1 MIEINK
7 HIPKISIITITKNSE
22 KYVEDCIKSVVEQTY
37 KNYEYIIIDGNSKD
51 RTIEIIKK
59 YEKYISCWKS
69 EDDDGLYDALNK
81 GIKSATG
88 EFIGFL
94 HSDDFFSSSE
104 VIAYI
109 ANELKSNEYDFVHSN
124 LKIVDKNDVTK
135 TIRHMKLPNF
145 NLFKLKIGLIPPHP
159 TIYYR
164 RNMHTNYGYY
174 DNTFSIAGDYDML
187 LRLMMSGNLKYKY
200 LNINSVVMRSGGK
213 SNRGILSK
221 LKINFEILRSARIN
235 NFKTNF
241 FYLLIKILFRLR
253 EYFFISK

>member
-1 MIEINK
+1 
-7 HIPKISIITITKNSE
+7 
-22 KYVEDCIKSVVEQTY
+22 
-37 KNYEYIIIDGNSKD
+37 
-51 RTIEIIKK
+51 
-59 YEKYISCWKS
+59 
-69 EDDDGLYDALNK
+69 
-81 GIKSATG
+81 
-88 EFIGFL
+88 
-94 HSDDFFSSSE
+94 
-104 VIAYI
+104 
-109 ANELKSNEYDFVHSN
+109 
-124 LKIVDKNDVTK
+124 
-135 TIRHMKLPNF
+135 MKLPNF